1 MSADANMAT
10 RLRSL
15 AIDRPDSPPAS
26 AAASRRLAIRCL
38 ILASVIAIPAAIVYL
53 PSKLAIDTP
62 VKYSS
67 SIATSS
73 VSPAT
78 ADTSSRNG
86 DTVSAVPIASLP
98 QAVIGSGYVVAGRM
112 ITLRPEVGG
121 KVVSLPLDV
130 GDHFIAG
137 QVIARLDTTTSEIEL
152 KISRSQ
158 AAAALIAVQR
168 NQISLA
174 KAQRTLARTK
184 QLADRG
190 AASQSNLDTDELAVL
205 QLSNDLDSA
214 RQAAET
220 ARLQVERQENT
231 ISLHR
236 IVAPFDGVIVA
247 RLAGLGDMVASGTDG
262 GGPRDGIATLL
273 DPASL
278 AIDVDIAQSNAAR
291 IEAGRAAIAVLDAFP
306 DRQFKMRVTTIVP
319 VASMQKGTVTARLE
333 FLTAPSGVLPN
344 MAAKVTLNPP
354 SLQAKADEKGN

>member
-15 AIDRPDSPPAS
+15 AIDRPPPNS
-26 AAASRRLAIRCL
+26 TASRQLPIRGLVVTSAIVIAAVIAYL
-38 ILASVIAIPAAIVYL
+38 PPKSVIDTFRTHPPAAI
-53 PSKLAIDTP
+53 SDT
-62 VKYSS
+62 KSTATAASS
-67 SIATSS
+67 SQERGIAPAVSIA
-73 VSPAT
+73 VSPQ
-78 ADTSSRNG
+78 S
-86 DTVSAVPIASLP
+86 
-98 QAVIGSGYVVAGRM
+98 VIGSGYVVAGRM

-137 QVIARLDTTTSEIEL
+137 QVIAGLDTATSEIEL

-158 AAAALIAVQR
+158 AAATVIAVQR
-168 NQISLA
+168 NEISLA
-174 KAQRTLARTK
+174 KAQRTLARTR

-190 AASQSNLDTDELAVL
+190 AASQSSLDADELAVL

-214 RQAAET
+214 RQGAET
-220 ARLQVERQENT
+220 ARLQLERQENT
-231 ISLHR
+231 VSLHR

-273 DPASL
+273 DPDSL
-278 AIDVDIAQSNAAR
+278 VIDVDIAQSNAAR
-291 IEAGRAAIAVLDAFP
+291 IEPGQTAIAVLDAFP

>member
-15 AIDRPDSPPAS
+15 AIDRPPPNS
-26 AAASRRLAIRCL
+26 TASRQLPIRGLVVTSAIVIAAVIAYL
-38 ILASVIAIPAAIVYL
+38 PPKSVIDALSAHSLAAI
-53 PSKLAIDTP
+53 SDT
-62 VKYSS
+62 KS
-67 SIATSS
+67 T
-73 VSPAT
+73 AT
-78 ADTSSRNG
+78 AVASPQDG
-86 DTVSAVPIASLP
+86 GIAPAVPIAVSP

-137 QVIARLDTTTSEIEL
+137 QVIAGLDTATSEIEL

-158 AAAALIAVQR
+158 ATAALIAVQR
-168 NQISLA
+168 NEISLA
-174 KAQRTLARTK
+174 KAQRTLARTR

-190 AASQSNLDTDELAVL
+190 AASQSSLDADELAVL

-231 ISLHR
+231 VSLHR

-273 DPASL
+273 DPDSL
-278 AIDVDIAQSNAAR
+278 IIDVDIAQSNAAR
-291 IEAGRAAIAVLDAFP
+291 IEPGQTAIAVLDAFP

-333 FLTAPSGVLPN
+333 FLTAPAGVLPN

>member
-1 MSADANMAT
+1 MNADANMAT
-10 RLRSL
+10 RFRSL
-15 AIDRPDSPPAS
+15 AIDRPPPNSTASRQLPIRGLVVTSAIAIVAVIAYLPPKSVIDALRTHSPAATS
-26 AAASRRLAIRCL
+26 DTRSTATAASSSQERG
-38 ILASVIAIPAAIVYL
+38 IAP
-53 PSKLAIDTP
+53 
-62 VKYSS
+62 
-67 SIATSS
+67 
-73 VSPAT
+73 
-78 ADTSSRNG
+78 
-86 DTVSAVPIASLP
+86 AVPIAVSP

-137 QVIARLDTTTSEIEL
+137 QVIAGLDTATSEIEL

-158 AAAALIAVQR
+158 AAAAVIAVQR
-168 NQISLA
+168 NEISLA
-174 KAQRTLARTK
+174 KAQRTLARTR

-190 AASQSNLDTDELAVL
+190 AASQSSLDADELAVL

-231 ISLHR
+231 VSLHR

-273 DPASL
+273 DPDSL
-278 AIDVDIAQSNAAR
+278 IIDVDIAQSNAAR
-291 IEAGRAAIAVLDAFP
+291 IEPGQTAIAVLDAFL

-319 VASMQKGTVTARLE
+319 VASVQKGTVTARLE

>member
-15 AIDRPDSPPAS
+15 AIDRPPPNSTAS
-26 AAASRRLAIRCL
+26 RQLPIRGLVVTSAIVIAAVIAYLPPKSVIDALSAHSLAAISDTKSTATAASSSQERG
-38 ILASVIAIPAAIVYL
+38 IAPAV
-53 PSKLAIDTP
+53 
-62 VKYSS
+62 
-67 SIATSS
+67 SIA
-73 VSPAT
+73 VSPQ
-78 ADTSSRNG
+78 S
-86 DTVSAVPIASLP
+86 
-98 QAVIGSGYVVAGRM
+98 VIGSGYVVAGRM

-137 QVIARLDTTTSEIEL
+137 QVIAGLDTATSEIEL

-158 AAAALIAVQR
+158 AAATVIAVQR
-168 NQISLA
+168 NEISLA
-174 KAQRTLARTK
+174 KAQRTLARTR

-190 AASQSNLDTDELAVL
+190 AASQSSLDADELAVL

-231 ISLHR
+231 VSLHR

-273 DPASL
+273 DPDSL
-278 AIDVDIAQSNAAR
+278 IIDVDIAQSNAAR
-291 IEAGRAAIAVLDAFP
+291 IEPGQAALAVLDAFP
-306 DRQFKMRVTTIVP
+306 DRQFKMRVTTMVP
-319 VASMQKGTVTARLE
+319 VASVQKGTVTARLE

>member
-15 AIDRPDSPPAS
+15 AIDRPPPNS
-26 AAASRRLAIRCL
+26 TASRQLPIRGLVVTSAIVIAAVIAYL
-38 ILASVIAIPAAIVYL
+38 PPKSVIDTFRTHPPAAI
-53 PSKLAIDTP
+53 SDT
-62 VKYSS
+62 KSTATAASS
-67 SIATSS
+67 SQERGIAPAVSIA
-73 VSPAT
+73 VSPQ
-78 ADTSSRNG
+78 S
-86 DTVSAVPIASLP
+86 
-98 QAVIGSGYVVAGRM
+98 VIGSGYVVAGRM

-137 QVIARLDTTTSEIEL
+137 QVIAGLDTATSEIEL

-158 AAAALIAVQR
+158 AAATVIAVQR
-168 NQISLA
+168 NEISLA
-174 KAQRTLARTK
+174 KAQRTLARTR

-190 AASQSNLDTDELAVL
+190 AASQSSLDADELAVL

-214 RQAAET
+214 RQGAET
-220 ARLQVERQENT
+220 ARLQLERQENT
-231 ISLHR
+231 VSLHR

-273 DPASL
+273 DPDSL
-278 AIDVDIAQSNAAR
+278 IIDVDIAQSNAAR
-291 IEAGRAAIAVLDAFP
+291 IEPGQTAIAVLDAFP